1 MAKILLVEDNQLT
14 RITLDRFL
22 RSEGYQVEVAEN
34 GAEAISL
41 LDKDE
46 FDLVLSD
53 IVMANGNGWD
63 LAEHL
68 NSVLPHTPILLM
80 TAFAQL
86 QSAQSALR
94 VTPEI
99 VLKPLQLSDLLA
111 KIRQKL
117 EQKGVK

>member
-1 MAKILLVEDNQLT
+1 MPKILVVEDNQLT

-22 RSEGYQVEVAEN
+22 RSQGYEVELAED
-34 GAEAISL
+34 GAQAISL
-41 LDKDE
+41 LDRNE

-53 IVMANGNGWD
+53 VMMPNLNGWD
-63 LAEHL
+63 LADHL
-68 NSVLPHTPILLM
+68 NSVLPETPVLLM
-80 TAFAQL
+80 TAYAQL

-94 VTPEI
+94 SPPEV

-117 EQKGVK
+117 DQKKSN

>member
-1 MAKILLVEDNQLT
+1 MAKILVVEDNQLT

-22 RSEGYQVEVAEN
+22 RSQGYEVEVAEN
-34 GAEAISL
+34 GAQAISL
-41 LDKDE
+41 LDKAE

-53 IVMANGNGWD
+53 VIMPNANGWE

-68 NSVLPHTPILLM
+68 NAVLPETPVLLM
-80 TAFAQL
+80 TAYAQL
-86 QSAQSALR
+86 QSAQSSLR

-117 EQKGVK
+117 EQKEVK